1 MKKIKIIQI
10 LNRISK
16 NKSVP
21 QKIRYA
27 HLLEEYQ
34 ILVYDKEEKEY
45 RFENDYDNFWQ
56 IPNHHLNDE
65 VEIIQK

>member
-21 QKIRYA
+21 QKIRYT

-45 RFENDYDNFWQ
+45 RFENDYDNFW
-56 IPNHHLNDE
+56 
-65 VEIIQK
+65 